1 MGLLDEMKDK
11 GKDMMD
17 DPDKK
22 AKIEQLAKDKGMT
35 LDEAKAHF
43 MKHGDQTQ

>member
-1 MGLLDEMKDK
+1 MGLLDDMQDK

-35 LDEAKAHF
+35 IDEAKAHF
-43 MKHGDQTQ
+43 MKHGDQA